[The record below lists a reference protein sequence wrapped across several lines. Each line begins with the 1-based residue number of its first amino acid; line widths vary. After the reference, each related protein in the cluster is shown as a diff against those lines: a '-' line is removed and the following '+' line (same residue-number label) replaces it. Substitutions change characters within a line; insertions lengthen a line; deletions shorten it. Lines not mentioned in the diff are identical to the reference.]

1 MASQGADKVA
11 QQNEAEIKNGAF
23 SSWVEVLSRLSE
35 RKKGFEKVKEV
46 FGVEIDYE
54 LSEVWQKEYDRL
66 FAEVEKL
73 EKNDESRIDDSSAVS
88 VDEKSEQTD
97 EEDSEEDEEIEKE
110 GVEDE

>member
-46 FGVEIDYE
+46 FEVEIDYE
-54 LSEVWQKEYDRL
+54 LSEVWKKEYDRL
-66 FAEVEKL
+66 FAEVEEM
-73 EKNDESRIDDSSAVS
+73 EKEDESGNDASSTVS
-88 VDEKSEQTD
+88 DD
-97 EEDSEEDEEIEKE
+97 EESEPTDKEDIEEIEKE
-110 GVEDE
+110 GDEEE